1 MTEQT
6 YRLVMRSDFDGIVCA
21 ILLRSLDLVGDD
33 ITFVHPKD
41 MQDGKV
47 EITANNITVNLPYVE
62 GVHLAFDHHISE
74 IIRLEEKKDNY
85 ILDPDAPSTARVVYN
100 YYGGKEKFPDI
111 PEQMIEA
118 VDKTDAAQFT
128 EEEIINPK
136 GWVFLHFL
144 TDPRTGLGRF
154 HDFRISNYDLMMD
167 LIKHC
172 EKHTIDEILEL
183 PDVKERVDIYRVYEE
198 SFKEQIKQNSKV
210 HNNMVVL
217 DLREEKVIYPG
228 NRFMI
233 YALFPDCNISIHL
246 MWGKQKQNV
255 VFAVGKSIFNRT
267 SKTNIGELMLKYGGG
282 GHANAGACQADSEK
296 ADEVIT
302 ELIEKITADG

>member
-1 MTEQT
+1 MAEQT

-47 EITANNITVNLPYVE
+47 EITAHNITVNVPYVE
-62 GVHLAFDHHISE
+62 GVHLAFDHHLSE
-74 IIRLEEKKDNY
+74 IIRLEEKKGNY

-111 PEQMIEA
+111 PEEMIEA
-118 VDKTDAAQFT
+118 VDKADAAQFT
-128 EEEIINPK
+128 EKEIMHPK

-154 HDFRISNYDLMMD
+154 HDFRISNYNLMMD

-172 EKHTIDEILEL
+172 EKHTIDEILAL
-183 PDVKERVDIYRVYEE
+183 PDVKERVDIYREYEE
-198 SFKEQIKQNSKV
+198 KFKEQIKQNSKV

-217 DLREEKVIYPG
+217 DLREEEVIYPG
-228 NRFMI
+228 NRFMV

-267 SKTNIGELMLKYGGG
+267 SKTNIGELMLRYGGG
-282 GHANAGACQADSEK
+282 GHANAGTCQAESEK
-296 ADEVIT
+296 VDEVLT
-302 ELIEKITADG
+302 ELIEKIKADG

>member
-1 MTEQT
+1 MAEQT
-6 YRLVMRSDFDGIVCA
+6 YRLVMRSDFDGIMCA
-21 ILLRSLDLVGDD
+21 ILLRSLDLIGDD
-33 ITFVHPKD
+33 IMFVHPKD

-47 EITANNITVNLPYVE
+47 EITANNITVNLPYVA
-62 GVHLAFDHHISE
+62 GAHLAFDHHLSE

-85 ILDPDAPSTARVVYN
+85 IIDPDAPSTARVVYN

-111 PEQMIEA
+111 PEGMLEA
-118 VDKTDAAQFT
+118 VDKADAAQFT
-128 EEEIINPK
+128 EEEIMHPK

-154 HDFRISNYDLMMD
+154 HDFRISNYNLMMD

-198 SFKEQIKQNSKV
+198 NFKEQIKQNSKV

-228 NRFMI
+228 NRFMV

-282 GHANAGACQADSEK
+282 GHANAGTCQADSEK
-296 ADEVIT
+296 AHELLT
-302 ELIEKITADG
+302 ELIEKIKTDG

>member
-1 MTEQT
+1 MAEQT
-6 YRLVMRSDFDGIVCA
+6 YRLVMRSDFDGIMCA
-21 ILLRSLDLVGDD
+21 ILLRSLDLIGDD

-47 EITANNITVNLPYVE
+47 EITANNITVNLPYVA
-62 GVHLAFDHHISE
+62 GVHLAFDHHLSE

-85 ILDPDAPSTARVVYN
+85 IIDPDAPSTARVVYN

-111 PEQMIEA
+111 PEGMLEA
-118 VDKTDAAQFT
+118 VDKADAAQFT
-128 EEEIINPK
+128 EEEIMHPK

-154 HDFRISNYDLMMD
+154 HNFRISNYNLMMD

-198 SFKEQIKQNSKV
+198 NFKEQIKQNSKV

-217 DLREEKVIYPG
+217 DIREEKVIYPG
-228 NRFMI
+228 NRFMV

-282 GHANAGACQADSEK
+282 GHANAGTCQADSEK
-296 ADEVIT
+296 ADELLT
-302 ELIEKITADG
+302 ELIEKIKADG

>member
-1 MTEQT
+1 MAEQT
-6 YRLVMRSDFDGIVCA
+6 YCLVMRSDFDGIMCA
-21 ILLRSLDLVGDD
+21 ILLRSLDLIGDD
-33 ITFVHPKD
+33 IMFVHPKD

-47 EITANNITVNLPYVE
+47 EITANNITVNLPYVP
-62 GVHLAFDHHISE
+62 GVHLAFDHHLSE

-85 ILDPDAPSTARVVYN
+85 IIDPDAPSTARVVYN
-100 YYGGKEKFPDI
+100 YYGGKEKFPNI
-111 PEQMIEA
+111 PEGMLEA
-118 VDKTDAAQFT
+118 ADKADAAQFT
-128 EEEIINPK
+128 EEEIMHPK

-154 HDFRISNYDLMMD
+154 HDFRISNYNLMMD

-183 PDVKERVDIYRVYEE
+183 PDVKERMDIYRVYEE
-198 SFKEQIKQNSKV
+198 NFKEQIKQNSKV

-228 NRFMI
+228 NRFMV

-282 GHANAGACQADSEK
+282 GHANAGTCQADSEK
-296 ADEVIT
+296 ADELLT
-302 ELIEKITADG
+302 ELIEKIKADG